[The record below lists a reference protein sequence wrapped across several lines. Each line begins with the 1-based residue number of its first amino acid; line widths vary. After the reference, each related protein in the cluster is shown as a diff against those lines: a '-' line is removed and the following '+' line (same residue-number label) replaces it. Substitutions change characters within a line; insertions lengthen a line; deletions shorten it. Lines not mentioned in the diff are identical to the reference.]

1 MTYTIKQVS
10 EKLNISAY
18 TLRYYEKE
26 KVIANITRDDC
37 GNRLYGENDISW
49 IETVKCLKETGM
61 KLSDIK
67 RIVELSC
74 EEDSDRNIPERR
86 EILLNHRKQVVKQI
100 EDMEKSLYKIDEK
113 IAFYDGKKT
122 KC

>member
-26 KVIANITRDDC
+26 KVIANITRDDY

-67 RIVELSC
+67 KIVELSC
-74 EEDSDRNIPERR
+74 QEESDRNVPERR
-86 EILLNHRKQVVKQI
+86 EILLKHRDQVVKQI
-100 EDMEKSLYKIDEK
+100 EDMKNSLSKIDIK
-113 IAFYDGKKT
+113 IAFYDGKIS